1 MSPWEKRPIPGSLA
15 HTQSA
20 SQAPSNLTAGAT
32 APHRNP
38 RIQGMLEREA
48 RVEENLAGVDPTS
61 PQHKIMERVLVA
73 ARKRR
78 KKLEKGVA

>member
-1 MSPWEKRPIPGSLA
+1 MSPWEK
-15 HTQSA
+15 QSE

-48 RVEENLAGVDPTS
+48 RVEESLSLVDPLS
-61 PQHKIMERVLVA
+61 PQHKATERVLVA

-78 KKLEKGVA
+78 KKLEREAKGH